1 MLLNSLGIFL
11 ISEDTPGHIVTKRK
25 FARVV
30 STTDGGSPIVA
41 DKTDSALF
49 TQCLYYLEVLSKVYR
64 RVIRFYFS
72 NPHQSTRRLLVAQG
86 RIVSGRSIIGT
97 ESTDMRVNV
106 VIDF

>member
-1 MLLNSLGIFL
+1 MLLNSLEIIL

-25 FARVV
+25 FAGVV
-30 STTDGGSPIVA
+30 STTDGSSPESG
-41 DKTDSALF
+41 KTDSALF
-49 TQCLYYLEVLSKVYR
+49 TQWLYYLEVLSMVYR

-86 RIVSGRSIIGT
+86 HIVSGRSIIGT
-97 ESTDMRVNV
+97 ESTDMRANV